1 MANSEQ
7 QTFSEIVAISKERS
21 SHFSQTITLEN
32 LTSEHTS
39 IYLVLRYFLSRV
51 WCGGFQQLVF
61 DLTSLQHFGGPFYMF
76 PVRHL
81 LLPIFMLSEFQTSF
95 VLFQPQMDIPAD
107 RVQWAPQI
115 LEEEQEDMVDSPTPP
130 GPDPSVEAVR
140 EASGDKSWHVL
151 SEGAASGSTGDV
163 SQMHDLQQHVQ

>member
-1 MANSEQ
+1 MWRVSTTCFRFN
-7 QTFSEIVAISKERS
+7 KS
-21 SHFSQTITLEN
+21 SAFRG
-32 LTSEHTS
+32 S
-39 IYLVLRYFLSRV
+39 ILHVS
-51 WCGGFQQLVF
+51 G
-61 DLTSLQHFGGPFYMF
+61 
-76 PVRHL
+76 
-81 LLPIFMLSEFQTSF
+81 QTSF
-95 VLFQPQMDIPAD
+95 VANFHVVRVSNFILLFQPQMDIPAD
-107 RVQWAPQI
+107 RVRWAPQI